1 MYWVVENFLLI
12 ILFGIIA
19 VCVFLAVMFGYS
31 FLIEGVEAFI
41 EYLGYNLDRDQGK
54 TVIYSFGYDTV
65 LPVSGFFGVATFI
78 TLFFIGPIFRRIMRK
93 KFCAWCGK
101 KSGLTK
107 EKECE
112 GEYVWQHA
120 NADGSQD
127 KRIKRNFQKANY
139 LTYLRCEECSALTVL
154 QHRMSQRPRSSEKV
168 IKVMLSE
175 DGEGERT
182 AKDWTA

>member
-1 MYWVVENFLLI
+1 MHI
-12 ILFGIIA
+12 ILFGIIGLGVFFGVWFGLIWLIDA
-19 VCVFLAVMFGYS
+19 VVK
-31 FLIEGVEAFI
+31 II
-41 EYLGYNLDRDQGK
+41 EYFGFELDRDQYGRLE
-54 TVIYSFGYDTV
+54 IYSYIEIEHT
-65 LPVSGFFGVATFI
+65 LYISGFFGVATFI
-78 TLFFIGPIFRRIMRK
+78 TLFFIGDIFHWILRK

-127 KRIKRNFQKANY
+127 KRIKGNFQKANY

-182 AKDWTA
+182 AKDWKG